1 MPNLLQQRV
10 ETCLLNAERYFS
22 RTFKRPQ
29 ISLQLRGQKAGVAHI
44 CENKLRF
51 NKVLYEENREH
62 FLQHTVAHEV
72 AHLIAYAVYGKNIRA
87 HGPEWQWVM
96 QDVFQL
102 PANRCHNY
110 PVKHSA
116 STRYLYQ
123 CQCPNREAFALSGQR
138 HARINKGMQYQ
149 CKSCRTTLI
158 YTQRSVR
165 R

>member
-1 MPNLLQQRV
+1 MHRTSTP
-10 ETCLLNAERYFS
+10 CLIYCNSVLKHACSTPSVTFLVHLNVHRLAYNCAAKKLEW
-22 RTFKRPQ
+22 
-29 ISLQLRGQKAGVAHI
+29 HI
-44 CENKLRF
+44 FVR
-51 NKVLYEENREH
+51 ENREH

-72 AHLIAYAVYGKNIRA
+72 AHLIAYAVYGKGIRA
-87 HGPEWQWVM
+87 HGPEWQLVM
-96 QDVFQL
+96 QEVYQL
-102 PANRCHNY
+102 PPNRCHDY
-110 PVKHSA
+110 PVKRSV
-116 STRYLYQ
+116 STQYLYQ